1 MWDARL
7 RARKGRVYVDGVHE
21 IVALLRRRERAG
33 EADGACVVDEDVD
46 AAKRCHGLRHGRGDP
61 SLVADVDGAWKRL
74 ATGSLDFLGARVDGA
89 GERRVWLPRF
99 RDHNGITPHLRAAER
114 HRLSHAPTCAT
125 DQKGVP

>member
-74 ATGSLDFLGARVDGA
+74 ATGSLDFPGGRVAGA
-89 GERRVWLPRF
+89 GELRGGLLRRPGRTAIVLA
-99 RDHNGITPHLRAAER
+99 LRA
-114 HRLSHAPTCAT
+114 
-125 DQKGVP
+125 